1 MNYHRPVRTP
11 SGDLKV
17 PKYVAFDLKDSG
29 DGCDEIFWED
39 PYTFTPRRGR
49 NGYIDSWGIYPHD
62 EDGVRDV
69 DGMSIFQRKMVTQFI
84 YNANRGKDTPEL
96 QFVHALIDKKISK
109 LTDDDPGDRLKRDY
123 TLYISLPHIPDPH
136 DPKSD
141 RYWRRIRVS
150 GGLRLGVFADKVL
163 TPLWGWVRN
172 LHAHVFH
179 DYSDG
184 ALFGPKRC
192 NAVDMMHLDKSGY
205 AYIPEEEYS
214 IAHIL
219 RNPGEVMG
227 YHYDFGDNWWVDI
240 KLEDIAA
247 PEDSK
252 GAVVVL
258 DGAGGTPPDGE
269 QTGTWPWGELL
280 RKADASPAGKRE
292 AVQVLFG
299 ATNYEGMRAP
309 APPEDLAYDFDHF
322 DLGAARARV
331 RGALDSKA
339 SMPGASKK
347 VVLDLE
353 AGAGGSG
360 ARGREDQMAMLLKL
374 GVLPGEMK
382 RGTRIVRRPLEGGEE
397 DGGMYWEEGVAE
409 GRRDN
414 PGNTACAWCGSPSD
428 LKACSRC
435 KQRYYCGKECQKAHW
450 TSGHKHECAK

>member
-11 SGDLKV
+11 SGEFRV
-17 PKYVAFDLKDSG
+17 PKYVVFHLKDSG

-39 PYTFTPRRGR
+39 PFNFTPRRGR
-49 NGYIDSWGIYPHD
+49 NGWIDSWGIYPHD
-62 EDGVRDV
+62 KDGVRDV
-69 DGMSIFQRKMVTQFI
+69 DGMQIFERTACLFCYI
-84 YNANRGKDTPEL
+84 YDGNRGIYTPEL
-96 QFVHALIDKKISK
+96 QFVHALRDKKVYRPQTSILVIASSGIIHS
-109 LTDDDPGDRLKRDY
+109 TSPSRA
-123 TLYISLPHIPDPH
+123 HIPNPH

-150 GGLRLGVFADKVL
+150 GGLRLSVFADKVL

-205 AYIPEEEYS
+205 AYVPEEDYS

-219 RNPGEVMG
+219 QSPGQVMG

-240 KLEDIAA
+240 KLEDIAV
-247 PEDSK
+247 PEESK
-252 GAVVVL
+252 GAVVIL

-269 QTGTWPWGELL
+269 HTGTWPWAAQL
-280 RKADASPAGKRE
+280 RDADASPAGKRK
-292 AVQVLFG
+292 AVKTLFE
-299 ATNYEGMRAP
+299 ATNYEGVPRP
-309 APPEDLAYDFDHF
+309 VVPEEYDFDHF
-322 DLGAARARV
+322 DLETARV
-331 RGALDSKA
+331 RVRRALDSKA

-347 VVLDLE
+347 VVIDFE
-353 AGAGGSG
+353 
-360 ARGREDQMAMLLKL
+360 GREMETSEDELAMMVKL
-374 GVLPGEMK
+374 GILPGEMK
-382 RGTRIVRRPLEGGEE
+382 KGTRVVRRPVAGAAEGDEGV
-397 DGGMYWEEGVAE
+397 YWEEGVAE

-450 TSGHKHECAK
+450 SNGHRAECTK